1 MSRSLKVRSEYIGK
15 IKLAV
20 RRHGFPSQRAL
31 AEDVKVARC
40 TVSNFFTGKPVD
52 RAIFEE
58 ICQKLSLNW
67 KEIAEVGLDTSL
79 YELESKKNGT
89 PDSEVEPLKSRS
101 QAEPGNEVSHLE
113 IVRSRKDLGE
123 APDVSLFYGRQQE
136 IATLEQW
143 ILQDQC
149 RLVAILGVGGIGKT
163 ALSVKLAH
171 QIADN
176 FEYVVW
182 RSLRNSP
189 PLEEILTEL
198 IQFFTPPQEF
208 NLPATEYG
216 IVSRFLDYIRQH
228 RCLIVLDNCE
238 SILKESTC
246 VGEYKSGYEGY
257 GYLLKCIGETQ
268 HQSCVVLTS
277 REKPSELVQME
288 GERLSVRSLRL
299 NGLSELEGY
308 KILETKGYSGSVA
321 ELKPLVERYSGN
333 PLALKVIA
341 TTITEL
347 FDNNIAEFINQ
358 ETILFGDIWKLLGE
372 QFARLSPLEFQVMY
386 WLAIDREL
394 TSFQALRENIFPS
407 VTMREL
413 LEAIESL
420 QRRSL
425 IEKQSSSF
433 TQQPVI
439 MEYVT
444 NRLLEQVQA
453 EIKTEEISLLHKFA
467 LIKTQSKDFVR
478 ESQFR
483 LIVNPIISG
492 LRSDFRT
499 EANIRKKLDTLL
511 HKIRRSDE
519 FRLGYAAGNLLNLYR
534 YLGLDIAGYD
544 FSELTIRQAFL
555 QDMNLHDVNFDR
567 SEFIHSLFAQTF
579 GGILAVRFSPDGKTL
594 ATSSTNCEIQLW
606 EVANKQRILTLQG
619 HTNWVRCIA
628 FHPEGKLLASASDD
642 GTLRV
647 WDLSKGVCK
656 NVLRGHSGNVYG
668 SAFSPDGQLIASTSH
683 DGTIRLWSVENG
695 NCLRILSGHS
705 SAVIRSSFSP
715 CGKLLATGSFDNTI
729 RIWDV
734 DSGTCLHTLT
744 EHKNWVTG
752 LGFSPDGQW
761 LASPSCDR
769 TIRIWRVADW
779 KCIRVLEGHTG
790 WIWGVD
796 WNLDSQ
802 LIASCGVDCTVKLWD
817 IMTGECLRTLGGHGI
832 QIWRVAF
839 SPDGRTIATGAED
852 QTIGL
857 WDVESGRRITTMTG
871 YSNWVRSAIFSP
883 NGEVIATGH
892 KDKTLRIWD
901 SNSYQCLQE
910 LPAHTG
916 GISSI
921 AFHPNSELLASGG
934 HDSIVK
940 VWNWRIGECI
950 AVLKGH
956 SDEVWGLAFSPIPPT
971 PLTKGGEDPT
981 PPRSHGS
988 AWERGEG
995 YDPKFPPLQGGL
1007 GGILASSSFDQTIR
1021 LWDIENKTCLKV
1033 LLGHSDRI
1041 PTLAFHPKVEILAS
1055 GSDDCTIKLWNIT
1068 EGNCCN
1074 TLTGHSGRVGTVTF
1088 NADGNRL
1095 LSASVDGTLKI
1106 WDVGTGECLQT
1117 LQGHASWVMGA
1128 AFLPDNRTVASGGC
1142 DRAIK
1147 IWDSHTGQCLHTL
1160 TGHTNWIW
1168 TVAISPDG
1176 QKLISASEDESVRI
1190 WNLETGS
1197 CITTLKPKRPYEGM
1211 QIAGVTGLTLA
1222 QETMLKE
1229 LGAI

>member
-1 MSRSLKVRSEYIGK
+1 MSRSLKVRTEYIGK

-31 AEDVKVARC
+31 AEDLRLALS
-40 TVSNFFTGKPVD
+40 TVSNFLTGKPVD

-58 ICQKLSLNW
+58 ICQKLSLDW
-67 KEIAEVGLDTSL
+67 KEIAEVDIACLT
-79 YELESKKNGT
+79 NGT
-89 PDSEVEPLKSRS
+89 PDSEAEPLRSRS
-101 QAEPGNEVSHLE
+101 QAQPGNEVSNLE
-113 IVRSRKDLGE
+113 IVRSSTDLGE
-123 APDVSLFYGRQQE
+123 APDVSLFYGRSQE
-136 IATLEQW
+136 IATLSQW
-143 ILQDQC
+143 IVRDQC

-189 PLEEILTEL
+189 PLEEILTDL
-198 IQFFTPPQEF
+198 IQFLDPPQSV

-216 IVSRFLDYIRQH
+216 IVSRFLDYLRQH

-238 SILKESTC
+238 SILQESTC
-246 VGEYKSGYEGY
+246 VGDYKSGYEGY
-257 GYLLKCIGETQ
+257 GYLLKSIGESH

-333 PLALKVIA
+333 PLALKVISTA
-341 TTITEL
+341 ITEL

-358 ETILFGDIWKLLGE
+358 ETILFGDIWKLLSE
-372 QFARLSPLEFQVMY
+372 QFVRLSPVEVQVMY
-386 WLAIDREL
+386 WLAIEREL
-394 TSFQALRENIFPS
+394 TSLQDIRENIFPS
-407 VTMREL
+407 VPLREL

-439 MEYVT
+439 VEYVT
-444 NRLLEQVQA
+444 NRLIEQLQV
-453 EIKTEEISLLHKFA
+453 EIKTEQISLIHKFA
-467 LIKTQSKDFVR
+467 LVKTQSKDFVR
-478 ESQFR
+478 ESQLR
-483 LIVNPIISG
+483 LIVNPIIEG
-492 LRSDFRT
+492 LRANFRT
-499 EANIRKKLDTLL
+499 EANIRKKLDSLL
-511 HKIRRSDE
+511 HKIRNEDE

-544 FSELTIRQAFL
+544 FSGLTIRQALL
-555 QDMNLHDVNFDR
+555 QDMNLQDVNFSD
-567 SEFIHSLFAQTF
+567 SEFIHSLFTQTF

-619 HTNWVRCIA
+619 HTNWVRCIS
-628 FHPEGKLLASASDD
+628 FHPDGKLLASASDD
-642 GTLRV
+642 GSLRV

-656 NVLRGHSGNVYG
+656 NVLRGHTGNVYG

-683 DGTIRLWSVENG
+683 DATIRLWNVENG
-695 NCLRILSGHS
+695 DCLRILSGHF
-705 SAVIRSSFSP
+705 SAVIGSSFSP

-734 DSGTCLHTLT
+734 DSGNCLHTLT

-752 LGFSPDGQW
+752 LSFSPDGKW

-769 TIRIWRVADW
+769 TIRIWRVANW
-779 KCIRVLEGHTG
+779 ECIKILEGHTG

-796 WNLDSQ
+796 WSFDSK
-802 LIASCGVDCTVKLWD
+802 LIASCSVDCTVKLWD

-852 QTIGL
+852 QTIAL

-883 NGEVIATGH
+883 NGEAIATGH

-901 SNSYQCLQE
+901 SNSYRCLQE
-910 LPAHTG
+910 LPDRGG
-916 GISSI
+916 GISSL

-940 VWNWRIGECI
+940 VWNWQSGQCL

-971 PLTKGGEDPT
+971 QR
-981 PPRSHGS
+981 RSQ
-988 AWERGEG
+988 A
-995 YDPKFPPLQGGL
+995 
-1007 GGILASSSFDQTIR
+1007 
-1021 LWDIENKTCLKV
+1021 
-1033 LLGHSDRI
+1033 
-1041 PTLAFHPKVEILAS
+1041 
-1055 GSDDCTIKLWNIT
+1055 
-1068 EGNCCN
+1068 
-1074 TLTGHSGRVGTVTF
+1074 
-1088 NADGNRL
+1088 
-1095 LSASVDGTLKI
+1095 
-1106 WDVGTGECLQT
+1106 
-1117 LQGHASWVMGA
+1117 
-1128 AFLPDNRTVASGGC
+1128 
-1142 DRAIK
+1142 
-1147 IWDSHTGQCLHTL
+1147 
-1160 TGHTNWIW
+1160 
-1168 TVAISPDG
+1168 
-1176 QKLISASEDESVRI
+1176 
-1190 WNLETGS
+1190 
-1197 CITTLKPKRPYEGM
+1197 
-1211 QIAGVTGLTLA
+1211 
-1222 QETMLKE
+1222 
-1229 LGAI
+1229 

>member
-1 MSRSLKVRSEYIGK
+1 MPRSLKVRTEYIGK
-15 IKLAV
+15 VKLAV
-20 RRHGFPSQRAL
+20 RRNGFPSQREL
-31 AEDVKVARC
+31 AEDLRLALC
-40 TVSNFFTGKPVD
+40 TVSNFLTGKPVD

-67 KEIAEVGLDTSL
+67 KEIADVGIDTSL
-79 YELESKKNGT
+79 SELDSKTNGSKI
-89 PDSEVEPLKSRS
+89 SEALPLRSCSQAEPGNEVWK
-101 QAEPGNEVSHLE
+101 AEPGNEVSHLE
-113 IVRSRKDLGE
+113 ILRSRKDLGE

-143 ILQDQC
+143 ILHDRC

-163 ALSVKLAH
+163 ALSAKFVSE
-171 QIADN
+171 IADN

-198 IQFFTPPQEF
+198 IQFFTPPQHV
-208 NLPATEYG
+208 NLPATEYS
-216 IVSRFLDYIRQH
+216 IVSRFLDYLRQH

-347 FDNNIAEFINQ
+347 FDNNIAEFLNQ
-358 ETILFGDIWKLLGE
+358 ETIIFGEIWKLISE
-372 QFARLSPLEFQVMY
+372 QFDRLSPVETQVMY
-386 WLAIDREL
+386 WLAIEREW
-394 TSFQALRENIFPS
+394 TSFQDIRENIFPS
-407 VTMREL
+407 VARREL
-413 LEAIESL
+413 LEAIASL

-439 MEYVT
+439 MEYIT
-444 NRLLEQVQA
+444 NRLIEQVQA

-467 LIKTQSKDFVR
+467 LIKTQSKEFGI
-478 ESQFR
+478 EAQLR
-483 LIVNPIISG
+483 LIVNPIIEG

-499 EANIRKKLDTLL
+499 EANIRKRLDNLL
-511 HKIRRSDE
+511 HKVRSEDE
-519 FRLGYAAGNLLNLYR
+519 LRLGYAAGNLINLYR
-534 YLGLDIAGYD
+534 YLGLDIARYD
-544 FSELTIRQAFL
+544 FSKLTIRQAFL
-555 QDMNLHDVNFDR
+555 QDMNLHEVNFSN

-579 GGILAVRFSPDGKTL
+579 GGVLAVRFSPDGQTL

-606 EVANKQRILTLQG
+606 EVANKQQILTLQG
-619 HTNWVRCIA
+619 HNNWVRCIA
-628 FHPEGKLLASASDD
+628 FNPDGKLLVSASDD

-695 NCLRILSGHS
+695 NCLRILSGHF
-705 SAVIRSSFSP
+705 SAVIHSSFSP
-715 CGKLLATGSFDNTI
+715 CGKLLATGSFDHTI

-734 DSGTCLHTLT
+734 YSGTCLHTLT

-752 LGFSPDGQW
+752 LSFSPDGKW

-779 KCIRVLEGHTG
+779 QCIRVLEGHNG

-796 WNLDSQ
+796 WNPDSQ
-802 LIASCGVDCTVKLWD
+802 LIASCSVDCTVKIWE
-817 IMTGECLRTLGGHGI
+817 IMTGECLRTLAGHGI

-883 NGEVIATGH
+883 NGAAIATGH

-901 SNSYQCLQE
+901 SNSYQCLQQ
-910 LPAHTG
+910 LLAHAG

-921 AFHPNSELLASGG
+921 AFHPHSSLLASGG

-940 VWNWRIGECI
+940 VWNWRIGECL

-971 PLTKGGEDPT
+971 PRRSQAEPWEPGG
-981 PPRSHGS
+981 
-988 AWERGEG
+988 G

-1033 LLGHSDRI
+1033 LLGHRDRI
-1041 PTLAFHPKVEILAS
+1041 PTLAFHPKVNILAS

-1074 TLTGHSGRVGTVTF
+1074 TLTGHNARVGTVAF
-1088 NADGNRL
+1088 NADGNLL
-1095 LSASVDGTLKI
+1095 LSASLDGTLKI
-1106 WDVGTGECLQT
+1106 WHVGTGECLQT
-1117 LQGHASWVMGA
+1117 LQGHANWVMSA
-1128 AFLPDNRTVASGGC
+1128 AFFPDGRTVASAGC
-1142 DRAIK
+1142 DRTIK

-1211 QIAGVTGLTLA
+1211 QITGVTGLTLA
-1222 QETMLKE
+1222 QEAMLKE